1 MPTRCQIVR
10 ETWVWDSRPPLR
22 RGQSSAKEV
31 LICLLA
37 WCTFKL
43 RRWTGPAAASPR
55 VICRA
60 SWTPT
65 SPGNDALGA
74 CASLFNRRRWRN
86 IFLVP
91 LLSPLIPETSSLTA
105 RSLEKGRTA
114 FRRAGSPLE
123 PLGPCWSFL
132 ALKEFYSAVDTLGLV
147 AAACSGAAD
156 MFAKGSSTTR
166 CRLRSI
172 TPPLLKTAATTRWH
186 GGVIRTRIPAS
197 MLA

>member
-1 MPTRCQIVR
+1 
-10 ETWVWDSRPPLR
+10 
-22 RGQSSAKEV
+22 
-31 LICLLA
+31 
-37 WCTFKL
+37 
-43 RRWTGPAAASPR
+43 

-132 ALKEFYSAVDTLGLV
+132 ALKEFYSAVDTLGPDALSPLHAV
-147 AAACSGAAD
+147 AQRTCLQRAAAPRDAVFVLLHHHCSKLQPPRAGTGASYAR
-156 MFAKGSSTTR
+156 ASLPV
-166 CRLRSI
+166 CLRSTVSASYSI
-172 TPPLLKTAATTRWH
+172 LPLSRTAWYHCRGAVERS
-186 GGVIRTRIPAS
+186 GGWIGAGVSPNLREPLAS
-197 MLA
+197 A